1 MSYVGIYMDQG
12 AQNRNKEEFNFLQVL
27 SSELASKMF
36 AALLY
41 TVHPQAPVL
50 LLFDVP
56 CHELTMSAKDATE
69 KQLCFRTKCD

>member
-1 MSYVGIYMDQG
+1 
-12 AQNRNKEEFNFLQVL
+12 
-27 SSELASKMF
+27 MF

>member
-1 MSYVGIYMDQG
+1 MYPKLSSKTED
-12 AQNRNKEEFNFLQVL
+12 KEEFNFLQVL

-56 CHELTMSAKDATE
+56 CHELTMSAKEATE

>member
-1 MSYVGIYMDQG
+1 MYPELSSKTED
-12 AQNRNKEEFNFLQVL
+12 KEEFNFLQVL